1 MKIATHV
8 VSLVIALSGLKP
20 PERLSELGLFTGPLK
35 ELQPAAGV
43 MPYELNVALFSD
55 YAFKK
60 RFIRLPEGQPARFKP
75 DEVFDFPEGTL
86 LIKNFYYP
94 LDFRQPEGPRRIL
107 ETRILART
115 TRGWEAWPFVWNEE
129 QTEAYYDVAGQSLP
143 VSWVHYDGKRRTID
157 YVVPNKNQCKQCHEF
172 QGALSPIGPAARH
185 LNRPLEYPGAGVQN
199 QLEYWA
205 ARGLLDGFPGPES
218 CEKAPSL
225 QGNAASIEAKAR
237 AYLDINCGHCHRPEG
252 QAANSGLFL
261 NIREIDPVKL
271 GIRKPPVAAGRA
283 AAHMK
288 YSIEPGA
295 PERSILIYR
304 MASLDPGI
312 MMPEMGRRTVDEEG
326 LALLKNWISQMTP

>member
-1 MKIATHV
+1 MKLATHI
-8 VSLVIALSGLKP
+8 VSLVLALTGVKP
-20 PERLSELGLFTGPLK
+20 PERLSELGLFVGPLN
-35 ELQPAAGV
+35 ELQPATGV
-43 MPYELNVALFSD
+43 VPYELNVALFSD

-60 RFIRLPEGQPARFKP
+60 RFVRLPQGQPAQFHAE
-75 DEVFDFPEGTL
+75 EVFDFPEGTL

-107 ETRILART
+107 ETRILACT
-115 TRGWEAWPFVWNEE
+115 ARGWEAWPYVWNEE
-129 QTEAYYDVAGQSLP
+129 QTEAFYDVAGQSIP
-143 VSWVHYDGKRRTID
+143 VSWIHHDGKRKFID

-172 QGALSPIGPAARH
+172 KGTLSPIGPAARH
-185 LNRPLEYPGAGVQN
+185 LNRPLEYPGAGTHN
-199 QLEYWA
+199 QLEYWSKH
-205 ARGLLDGFPGPES
+205 GLLNGFPGINA

-225 QGNAASIEAKAR
+225 QDQTASTEAKAR

-261 NIREIDPVKL
+261 NIRESDPVKL

-288 YSIEPGA
+288 FSIEPGA
-295 PERSILIYR
+295 PDRSILIYR

-326 LALLKNWISQMTP
+326 LALLKSWISQMLP